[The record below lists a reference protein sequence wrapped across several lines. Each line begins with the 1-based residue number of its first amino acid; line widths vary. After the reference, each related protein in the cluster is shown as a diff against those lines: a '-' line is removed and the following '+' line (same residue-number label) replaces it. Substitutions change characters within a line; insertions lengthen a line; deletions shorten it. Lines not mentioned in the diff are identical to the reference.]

1 METVAG
7 KAERSHNALLIVD
20 VQVGLVNLIPAEI
33 RAGVLFRIE
42 ALLSRARASG
52 TPVIY
57 IQHDGPRGHPLET
70 HTEGWEIHP
79 SIKPLD
85 SEPVIRKRELD
96 SFFETPLQRELKE
109 KDHTPNHWGKHDGIL
124 CGHNLPTCDEFGL

>member
-7 KAERSHNALLIVD
+7 KAERSHNALLIID

-42 ALLSRARASG
+42 ALLSGTHASG
-52 TPVIY
+52 TTVNY
-57 IQHDGPRGHPLET
+57 IQHDGPRDIAGNT
-70 HTEGWEIHP
+70 SEGWEIHP

-85 SEPVIRKRELD
+85 SEPVIRKREL
-96 SFFETPLQRELKE
+96 
-109 KDHTPNHWGKHDGIL
+109 G
-124 CGHNLPTCDEFGL
+124 LPSKTRFNGN

>member
-7 KAERSHNALLIVD
+7 KAERPDNALLIID
-20 VQVGLVNLIPAEI
+20 VQVGLVKLIPAEI
-33 RAGVLFRIE
+33 RAGVLSRIE
-42 ALLSRARASG
+42 TLLSRARASG

-70 HTEGWEIHP
+70 HTKGWDIHP

-85 SEPVIRKRELD
+85 SESVVNRIPSSKPPFSR
-96 SFFETPLQRELKE
+96 
-109 KDHTPNHWGKHDGIL
+109 N
-124 CGHNLPTCDEFGL
+124 